1 MHRFLLAVVV
11 LCTTLAAEA
20 QPVALA
26 SLPDAFKRS
35 IPPSLSGD
43 LTLVELQNRCND
55 CEPWRYIDFYGNASH
70 APIKKERV
78 SVVAGYRA
86 MYAYPGTQYFSNT
99 KIEQSAPGQFDADR
113 RIMEEAIQHEF
124 QRKKERVE
132 AYLGSNP
139 QTKDRLESKRLKGR
153 DYIEFERAERN
164 GIQYASYV
172 ENAIGLTGATI
183 SQVHFF
189 VPSTRI
195 TVTAYLLKQERAS
208 FANIE
213 EFRKLRE
220 QFIDSYTA
228 FLAAWQ
234 GE

>member
-1 MHRFLLAVVV
+1 
-11 LCTTLAAEA
+11 
-20 QPVALA
+20 
-26 SLPDAFKRS
+26 
-35 IPPSLSGD
+35 
-43 LTLVELQNRCND
+43 
-55 CEPWRYIDFYGNASH
+55 
-70 APIKKERV
+70 
-78 SVVAGYRA
+78 

-132 AYLGSNP
+132 AYLASNP

-172 ENAIGLTGATI
+172 ENAIGLTGGTI

-195 TVTAYLLKQERAS
+195 TVTSYLLKQERAS

-213 EFRKLRE
+213 EFRTLRE

-228 FLAAWQ
+228 FLAARQ